1 MLGIG
6 GTELAIIL
14 VFGFLMFGPDKLP
27 GLGRTLGKA
36 IRQFREAEEGFTK
49 VVQTELVEPIQAAAT
64 GTLDKNTKNT
74 RNAKKAPSQED
85 LDADADIEDVLDEG
99 IVAKESFAE
108 RKARMEAEHKKASAA
123 SLYDLD
129 TKQEDADSSAG
140 KGEGNKA

>member
-1 MLGIG
+1 MFGIG

-14 VFGFLMFGPDKLP
+14 IFGFLMFGPDKLP

-49 VVQTELVEPIQAAAT
+49 VVQTEFVEPIQAAAT
-64 GTLDKNTKNT
+64 GTIDKNSKNS
-74 RNAKKAPSQED
+74 PSQAD
-85 LDADADIEDVLDEG
+85 LDADADIEDTLDEG
-99 IVAKESFAE
+99 VVAQESFAE

-129 TKQEDADSSAG
+129 NKQDADSSAG
-140 KGEGNKA
+140 KGEGNKE